1 MSVDGIVGNAPM
13 MGIPTSEIKKITE
26 VGLYDPNLRGE
37 LIDCKDW
44 EMEHVE
50 SFITSLD
57 EQHDLF
63 LPIGFMESIEKD
75 PFQLYCDTDSV
86 VGSSKIT
93 YLDNNKTNCDTIENL
108 WERLNSVDVDEYKE
122 VKETKNVFDLGLLTP
137 TISKYGEPLE
147 YKKIKKIIRHKITKK
162 LYRIKT
168 DNNEV
173 IITEDHSLV
182 VLRNNEI
189 VGITIKE
196 LKDGDKLLE
205 ILNTLMNVKIV
216 DNFTIEE
223 LSESECLEYEYVYD
237 IEVEDN
243 PVFFANN
250 ILVHNSDYLLIKLTF
265 DKNEDHKQT
274 VDYCQ
279 KLTLRM
285 NAAYMAALDLY
296 FYKIGNWHPDYNT
309 MDFKSEVV
317 AYRGFFC
324 AKKFYALG
332 KIWDEGKFLPK
343 LETKQ
348 TGGQIRKSDV
358 TKVTKEMLSEIYN
371 LLTVDQTISDEVVLY
386 NKIFIE
392 IKNKYV
398 FKLKEAIKEMKF
410 EYFTVPKKWSFG
422 DKKNIPPQINGAK
435 LYNRIIKDTFSMGDA
450 VLVLPIKFNLPL
462 MKKEFEKMTNP
473 NENMLTNAEMNS
485 KINVISLPPSS
496 KLTDKDKDLIKLR
509 FSELD
514 VHLDY
519 DEIMDFNI
527 DMKLEPFKRLFNLE
541 ITRKARALTGH

>member
-1 MSVDGIVGNAPM
+1 MSIDGIVGNAPT

-37 LIDCKDW
+37 LVECKDW

-205 ILNTLMNVKIV
+205 IQ
-216 DNFTIEE
+216 
-223 LSESECLEYEYVYD
+223 
-237 IEVEDN
+237 N
-243 PVFFANN
+243 PA
-250 ILVHNSDYLLIKLTF
+250 
-265 DKNEDHKQT
+265 
-274 VDYCQ
+274 
-279 KLTLRM
+279 
-285 NAAYMAALDLY
+285 
-296 FYKIGNWHPDYNT
+296 
-309 MDFKSEVV
+309 
-317 AYRGFFC
+317 
-324 AKKFYALG
+324 
-332 KIWDEGKFLPK
+332 
-343 LETKQ
+343 
-348 TGGQIRKSDV
+348 
-358 TKVTKEMLSEIYN
+358 
-371 LLTVDQTISDEVVLY
+371 
-386 NKIFIE
+386 
-392 IKNKYV
+392 
-398 FKLKEAIKEMKF
+398 
-410 EYFTVPKKWSFG
+410 
-422 DKKNIPPQINGAK
+422 
-435 LYNRIIKDTFSMGDA
+435 
-450 VLVLPIKFNLPL
+450 
-462 MKKEFEKMTNP
+462 
-473 NENMLTNAEMNS
+473 
-485 KINVISLPPSS
+485 
-496 KLTDKDKDLIKLR
+496 
-509 FSELD
+509 
-514 VHLDY
+514 
-519 DEIMDFNI
+519 
-527 DMKLEPFKRLFNLE
+527 
-541 ITRKARALTGH
+541 

>member
-1 MSVDGIVGNAPM
+1 MSVDGIVGNAPT

-122 VKETKNVFDLGLLTP
+122 VKETKNVVDLGLLTP

-205 ILNTLMNVKIV
+205 IQ
-216 DNFTIEE
+216 
-223 LSESECLEYEYVYD
+223 
-237 IEVEDN
+237 N
-243 PVFFANN
+243 PA
-250 ILVHNSDYLLIKLTF
+250 
-265 DKNEDHKQT
+265 
-274 VDYCQ
+274 
-279 KLTLRM
+279 
-285 NAAYMAALDLY
+285 
-296 FYKIGNWHPDYNT
+296 
-309 MDFKSEVV
+309 
-317 AYRGFFC
+317 
-324 AKKFYALG
+324 
-332 KIWDEGKFLPK
+332 
-343 LETKQ
+343 
-348 TGGQIRKSDV
+348 
-358 TKVTKEMLSEIYN
+358 
-371 LLTVDQTISDEVVLY
+371 
-386 NKIFIE
+386 
-392 IKNKYV
+392 
-398 FKLKEAIKEMKF
+398 
-410 EYFTVPKKWSFG
+410 
-422 DKKNIPPQINGAK
+422 
-435 LYNRIIKDTFSMGDA
+435 
-450 VLVLPIKFNLPL
+450 
-462 MKKEFEKMTNP
+462 
-473 NENMLTNAEMNS
+473 
-485 KINVISLPPSS
+485 
-496 KLTDKDKDLIKLR
+496 
-509 FSELD
+509 
-514 VHLDY
+514 
-519 DEIMDFNI
+519 
-527 DMKLEPFKRLFNLE
+527 
-541 ITRKARALTGH
+541 

>member
-1 MSVDGIVGNAPM
+1 MSVDGIVGNTPT

-44 EMEHVE
+44 EIEHVE

-86 VGSSKIT
+86 VGNSKIT

-205 ILNTLMNVKIV
+205 IQ
-216 DNFTIEE
+216 
-223 LSESECLEYEYVYD
+223 
-237 IEVEDN
+237 N
-243 PVFFANN
+243 PA
-250 ILVHNSDYLLIKLTF
+250 
-265 DKNEDHKQT
+265 
-274 VDYCQ
+274 
-279 KLTLRM
+279 
-285 NAAYMAALDLY
+285 
-296 FYKIGNWHPDYNT
+296 
-309 MDFKSEVV
+309 
-317 AYRGFFC
+317 
-324 AKKFYALG
+324 
-332 KIWDEGKFLPK
+332 
-343 LETKQ
+343 
-348 TGGQIRKSDV
+348 
-358 TKVTKEMLSEIYN
+358 
-371 LLTVDQTISDEVVLY
+371 
-386 NKIFIE
+386 
-392 IKNKYV
+392 
-398 FKLKEAIKEMKF
+398 
-410 EYFTVPKKWSFG
+410 
-422 DKKNIPPQINGAK
+422 
-435 LYNRIIKDTFSMGDA
+435 
-450 VLVLPIKFNLPL
+450 
-462 MKKEFEKMTNP
+462 
-473 NENMLTNAEMNS
+473 
-485 KINVISLPPSS
+485 
-496 KLTDKDKDLIKLR
+496 
-509 FSELD
+509 
-514 VHLDY
+514 
-519 DEIMDFNI
+519 
-527 DMKLEPFKRLFNLE
+527 
-541 ITRKARALTGH
+541 

>member
-44 EMEHVE
+44 EIEHVE

-75 PFQLYCDTDSV
+75 PFQLYCDTD
-86 VGSSKIT
+86 
-93 YLDNNKTNCDTIENL
+93 
-108 WERLNSVDVDEYKE
+108 
-122 VKETKNVFDLGLLTP
+122 
-137 TISKYGEPLE
+137 
-147 YKKIKKIIRHKITKK
+147 
-162 LYRIKT
+162 
-168 DNNEV
+168 
-173 IITEDHSLV
+173 
-182 VLRNNEI
+182 
-189 VGITIKE
+189 
-196 LKDGDKLLE
+196 
-205 ILNTLMNVKIV
+205 
-216 DNFTIEE
+216 
-223 LSESECLEYEYVYD
+223 
-237 IEVEDN
+237 
-243 PVFFANN
+243 
-250 ILVHNSDYLLIKLTF
+250 SDYLLIKLTF

-473 NENMLTNAEMNS
+473 NENMLSNAEMNS

-496 KLTDKDKDLIKLR
+496 KLTDKDKDLIKSR
-509 FSELD
+509 FQELD

>member
-1 MSVDGIVGNAPM
+1 MSVDGIVGNAPT

-86 VGSSKIT
+86 VGNSKIT
-93 YLDNNKTNCDTIENL
+93 YLDKDKTNCDTIENL

-205 ILNTLMNVKIV
+205 IQ
-216 DNFTIEE
+216 
-223 LSESECLEYEYVYD
+223 
-237 IEVEDN
+237 N
-243 PVFFANN
+243 PA
-250 ILVHNSDYLLIKLTF
+250 
-265 DKNEDHKQT
+265 
-274 VDYCQ
+274 
-279 KLTLRM
+279 
-285 NAAYMAALDLY
+285 
-296 FYKIGNWHPDYNT
+296 
-309 MDFKSEVV
+309 
-317 AYRGFFC
+317 
-324 AKKFYALG
+324 
-332 KIWDEGKFLPK
+332 
-343 LETKQ
+343 
-348 TGGQIRKSDV
+348 
-358 TKVTKEMLSEIYN
+358 
-371 LLTVDQTISDEVVLY
+371 
-386 NKIFIE
+386 
-392 IKNKYV
+392 
-398 FKLKEAIKEMKF
+398 
-410 EYFTVPKKWSFG
+410 
-422 DKKNIPPQINGAK
+422 
-435 LYNRIIKDTFSMGDA
+435 
-450 VLVLPIKFNLPL
+450 
-462 MKKEFEKMTNP
+462 
-473 NENMLTNAEMNS
+473 
-485 KINVISLPPSS
+485 
-496 KLTDKDKDLIKLR
+496 
-509 FSELD
+509 
-514 VHLDY
+514 
-519 DEIMDFNI
+519 
-527 DMKLEPFKRLFNLE
+527 
-541 ITRKARALTGH
+541 

>member
-1 MSVDGIVGNAPM
+1 MSINGIAPS
-13 MGIPTSEIKKITE
+13 MGIPTSEIKKITD
-26 VGLYDPNLRGE
+26 VGLYDPNLKGE
-37 LIDCKDW
+37 NIDCKDW
-44 EMEHVE
+44 EMDQVE
-50 SFITSLD
+50 SFIANMD
-57 EQHDLF
+57 KDHDLF

-75 PFQLYCDTDSV
+75 PYQLYCDTD
-86 VGSSKIT
+86 
-93 YLDNNKTNCDTIENL
+93 
-108 WERLNSVDVDEYKE
+108 
-122 VKETKNVFDLGLLTP
+122 
-137 TISKYGEPLE
+137 
-147 YKKIKKIIRHKITKK
+147 
-162 LYRIKT
+162 
-168 DNNEV
+168 
-173 IITEDHSLV
+173 
-182 VLRNNEI
+182 
-189 VGITIKE
+189 
-196 LKDGDKLLE
+196 
-205 ILNTLMNVKIV
+205 
-216 DNFTIEE
+216 
-223 LSESECLEYEYVYD
+223 
-237 IEVEDN
+237 
-243 PVFFANN
+243 
-250 ILVHNSDYLLIKLTF
+250 SDYLLIKLTF

-285 NAAYMAALDLY
+285 NAAYMAALD
-296 FYKIGNWHPDYNT
+296 FNT

-324 AKKFYALG
+324 SKKFYALG
-332 KIWDEGKFLPK
+332 KIWDEGKFLPE
-343 LETKQ
+343 LETKK

-358 TKVTKEMLSEIYN
+358 TKVTKEMLTEIYN

-386 NKIFIE
+386 NKIFVE

-398 FKLKEAIKEMKF
+398 FRLKESIKSMQF

-422 DKKNIPPQINGAK
+422 EKKNIPPQINGAK

-473 NENMLTNAEMNS
+473 NENMLTNAELNS

-496 KLTDKDKDLIKLR
+496 KLTDKDKDLIKSR
-509 FSELD
+509 FQELD

-527 DMKLEPFKRLFNLE
+527 DMKLEPFKRLFNVE